1 MTIPQKN
8 WKVPNDVVPYC
19 KVAAAVVFYVTIV
32 SLGNAKSSFP
42 ATIIGNRDYSAH
54 SRRPSRALQEL
65 QFLTFARECA
75 INCGSNVL
83 LHKIFGTLLPKQG
96 CTHHS
101 GGKKFPVSF
110 GLNWK
115 ANITSQFY
123 FQKRDCKF
131 TVVERNFQSHLES
144 IRKVNRS
151 FLQKYSNIEKMVERN
166 FQSYLAS
173 IRERNVKS

>member
-1 MTIPQKN
+1 MVNLARFARNDETFSVIFKHCDLLKKN
-8 WKVPNDVVPYC
+8 WKPNDVVPYC
-19 KVAAAVVFYVTIV
+19 KVAAVVFYVTIV

-54 SRRPSRALQEL
+54 SRRRSWAEL
-65 QFLTFARECA
+65 QFVLTFARECA
-75 INCGSNVL
+75 INCGNVL

-110 GLNWK
+110 GFNWK

-123 FQKRDCKF
+123 F
-131 TVVERNFQSHLES
+131 
-144 IRKVNRS
+144 
-151 FLQKYSNIEKMVERN
+151 
-166 FQSYLAS
+166 
-173 IRERNVKS
+173 